1 MSQAHRGA
9 AGTPFRVVALLLFSA
24 GWAANHFAS
33 MLPVLR
39 VEGALSA
46 VAVNSAFGVYAVGLL
61 PGLLGGGG
69 LADRIGPRR
78 VVLAGSLTA
87 ALGNVVMIFGHTEPF
102 ILTGRL
108 IVGVGVGLAVSAG
121 TAWAA
126 SLRGTTGA
134 ALAGLILTSGFA
146 AGPVITGAL
155 AAVLP
160 TAARL
165 SVPYATTAAL
175 SLLAVAAAL
184 RTGRNAA
191 PPAPG
196 AASGA
201 DPMSDRSETPK
212 TTAGPQRGAARAL
225 SAALPMA
232 LWVFSCAT
240 VAFVVLPS
248 RLPASEELRMLLP
261 GAAAALAFSAG
272 LGMQV
277 LARRRRWGPGAGA
290 AGALLA
296 ATGFALVAGGGHA
309 PPVWLFL
316 LAIPVLGAAYGLCLR
331 EGLVDVDTL
340 APPSSRGLVIG
351 VYYTFTYL
359 GFGLP
364 VLLESLDPALGPSV
378 PLLWLAGAA
387 AVVAV
392 LRVVQIR
399 FTNHL
404 TR

>member
-1 MSQAHRGA
+1 MAQRQRGA
-9 AGTPFRVVALLLFSA
+9 AGTGFWIVALLLFNA

-39 VEGALSA
+39 VEGPLSA
-46 VAVNSAFGVYAVGLL
+46 VAVNAAFGIYAVGLL

-69 LADRIGPRR
+69 LADRIGPRP
-78 VVLAGSLTA
+78 VVLAGGATA
-87 ALGNVVMIFGHTEPF
+87 ALGNLVMMSGYTEPF

-126 SLRGTTGA
+126 NVRGMNGA

-155 AAVLP
+155 AVVLSG
-160 TAARL
+160 TARL
-165 SVPYATTAAL
+165 TVPYATTAAL

-184 RTGRNAA
+184 LAGKGAAA
-191 PPAPG
+191 PARGAEGGEQARPAPG
-196 AASGA
+196 
-201 DPMSDRSETPK
+201 
-212 TTAGPQRGAARAL
+212 PQGSAFRAL

-240 VAFVVLPS
+240 VAFVVLPA
-248 RLPASEELRMLLP
+248 RLPVSEELRMLLP

-272 LGMQV
+272 LGLQV
-277 LARRRRWGPGAGA
+277 LARRGRWGPVTGV

-296 ATGFALVAGGGHA
+296 GIGFTLAGLGGQA
-309 PPVWLFL
+309 PPVWLFIV
-316 LAIPVLGAAYGLCLR
+316 AILVLGAAYGLCLR
-331 EGLVDVDTL
+331 EGLVDVDRL
-340 APPSSRGLVIG
+340 APPASRGLVIG

-364 VLLESLDPALGPSV
+364 VLLEALDPALGPSL
-378 PLLWLAGAA
+378 PLFVLAGAA
-387 AVVAV
+387 VVVAI
-392 LRVVQIR
+392 LRTVHMR
-399 FTNHL
+399 FTDHL

>member
-1 MSQAHRGA
+1 MTQAQRGA
-9 AGTPFRVVALLLFSA
+9 PGAPFWAVALLLFSA

-39 VEGALSA
+39 VEGPLSA

-69 LADRIGPRR
+69 LADRFGPRP
-78 VVLAGSLTA
+78 VVLTGSLTA
-87 ALGNVVMIFGHTEPF
+87 AVGNVVMIFGFTEPF

-126 SLRGTTGA
+126 GLRGTPGA
-134 ALAGLILTSGFA
+134 ALAGLILTCGFA
-146 AGPVITGAL
+146 AGPVITGAF

-160 TAARL
+160 GAGRL
-165 SVPYATTAAL
+165 TVPYATTAAL

-184 RTGRNAA
+184 RAGKGATA
-191 PPAPG
+191 PSPGSGPG
-196 AASGA
+196 AG
-201 DPMSDRSETPK
+201 PGEKPRSAP
-212 TTAGPQRGAARAL
+212 GPQRGGFRAL
-225 SAALPMA
+225 AAALPMA

-240 VAFVVLPS
+240 VAFVVLPA

-261 GAAAALAFSAG
+261 GAAAALAFSTG
-272 LGMQV
+272 LGVQV
-277 LARRRRWGPGAGA
+277 MARRQCWGPFAGV

-296 ATGFALVAGGGHA
+296 AAGFVLVAVGGQA
-309 PPVWLFL
+309 PSVWLFL
-316 LAIPVLGAAYGLCLR
+316 GGILLLGAAYGLCLR
-331 EGLVDVDTL
+331 EGLVDVDRL
-340 APPSSRGLVIG
+340 VPPASRGLVIG

-364 VLLESLDPALGPSV
+364 VLLEALGPAWGPSL
-378 PLLWLAGAA
+378 PLVVLAGAA
-387 AVVAV
+387 VVVAV
-392 LRVVQIR
+392 LRALHIR
-399 FTNHL
+399 CTDHL
-404 TR
+404 IR